1 MNHMKDSKNDIT
13 LFHLEE
19 KYLARAKELL
29 EKRDQEEI
37 DWRQSFE
44 EMTGQYAKLLNHTH
58 KLIKISD
65 HAQKSLQKANSK
77 IQIMADTDE
86 LTGLPNRRG
95 SEKLLDSIIRKS
107 RAFDV
112 PIALFLLDVDH
123 FKKINDSWGHSAG
136 DKVLKELS
144 ELMKVNLRNRDIL
157 GRWGGEE
164 FLMVLSETDLVGAR
178 ILSEKIRDL
187 IEKKPVEWEGEEIR
201 VTMSMGGVMYDGKNS
216 PDRNLDHAD
225 QALYRSKN
233 TGRNRISFYEA

>member
-1 MNHMKDSKNDIT
+1 MKDSKNDIT